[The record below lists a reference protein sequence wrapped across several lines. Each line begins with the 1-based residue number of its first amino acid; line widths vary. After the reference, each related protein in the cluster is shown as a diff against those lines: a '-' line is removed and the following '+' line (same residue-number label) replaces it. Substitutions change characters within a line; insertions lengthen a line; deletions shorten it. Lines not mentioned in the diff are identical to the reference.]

1 MQIKQQKQIQKFL
14 MKTFGKDQGSALF
27 AAQAQT
33 LQALIQS
40 TQNKSQN
47 QMNMLTQTILP
58 RIALYQAMLKAEL
71 SQTDATA
78 HMRTYMLKI
87 VAAEKHEA
95 TAKMEKI
102 PGFYAIYSRIFL
114 HIVRTTDL
122 WQSTQKHD
130 KNTFDV
136 TIRKCLWHTACAENG
151 CPELCRLFC
160 EVDNIT
166 YGGLRKLGFSRTQ
179 ILSSGGDCCD
189 FHFFR
194 K

>member
-1 MQIKQQKQIQKFL
+1 MRIKQQKQIQKFL

-27 AAQAQT
+27 AVQTQT

-87 VAAEKHEA
+87 IVVEKHEA

-166 YGGLRKLGFSRTQ
+166 YGGLRKLGFSRTKT
-179 ILSSGGDCCD
+179 LSSGGDCCD